1 MQNLWQRLK
10 PAYKKQ
16 ILLEKDTYSYLVS
29 NIKVKMQENKFWSDL
44 SVETVRHVVSFTHN
58 SVLEVS
64 VYDLLHGDKFFKP
77 NKND

>member
-16 ILLEKDTYSYLVS
+16 ILLEKNTYSYLVS

-44 SVETVRHVVSFTHN
+44 SVETVRQVVSFTHN
-58 SVLEVS
+58 TVLEVS
-64 VYDLLHGDKFFKP
+64 MYDLLHGDKFFKP